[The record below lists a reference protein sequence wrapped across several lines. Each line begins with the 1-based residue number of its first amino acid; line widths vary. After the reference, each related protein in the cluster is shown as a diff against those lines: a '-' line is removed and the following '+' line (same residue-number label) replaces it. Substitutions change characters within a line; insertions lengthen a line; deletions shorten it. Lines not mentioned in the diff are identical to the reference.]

1 VSFLRGRR
9 AKRPWERGPSHTAS
23 TSQDIFDSI
32 GTAPRGTDPFGLGG
46 DVKMSSRTRN
56 LLLAAAVPVVTVA
69 VAWSLLPSGTG
80 DVVDGGTEDGGEE
93 ITEDVGGPLE
103 APSPEPADRSGDP
116 SKPAGGAS
124 DVAGRRGYALAVPEL
139 KGLPGGAAPG
149 TRLELWVA
157 WDPPVTKEPRVQRL
171 LKDVILDE
179 IIPPVV
185 PEAPA
190 TAILSVPAK
199 SVPDLLYGDRYGAL
213 SATMLAHD

>member
-23 TSQDIFDSI
+23 TSQELFDSI

-46 DVKMSSRTRN
+46 DLKMSSRTRN
-56 LLLAAAVPVVTVA
+56 LLLAAAVPVVIGA

-80 DVVDGGTEDGGEE
+80 DGVKGGAQDGL
-93 ITEDVGGPLE
+93 EDVGDPLE
-103 APSPEPADRSGDP
+103 SSPPEPGDRSGDP
-116 SKPAGGAS
+116 SEPAGRAS
-124 DVAGRRGYALAVPEL
+124 DAPGRRGYALAVPEL

-213 SATMLAHD
+213 SATMLPHD

>member
-1 VSFLRGRR
+1 MRLLRGRR
-9 AKRPWERGPSHTAS
+9 AKRPWERGPSQSAS

-46 DVKMSSRTRN
+46 DLKMSSRTRN
-56 LLLAAAVPVVTVA
+56 LLLAAAAPVVIVA

-80 DVVDGGTEDGGEE
+80 DLVDERA
-93 ITEDVGGPLE
+93 EDVGEDVGNSLE
-103 APSPEPADRSGDP
+103 ASPPVPGDPSGDP
-116 SKPAGGAS
+116 SDSAGGAS
-124 DVAGRRGYALAVPEL
+124 DAPGRRGYALAVPEL

-179 IIPPVV
+179 IIPPIV

-213 SATMLAHD
+213 SATMLPHD